1 MGLTCSTRLS
11 VGYRC
16 LVAVDLDALIRLL
29 EQEPKRRHA
38 LRRAIFGDEPDPV
51 AALATLTQHVD
62 ALAQAQR
69 HTEQQVAALAEAQGR
84 TEQQVAALAEAQRR
98 TEARLDAL
106 IEEVRGLAEAQRRTE
121 ARLSSL
127 IDVVKGMNDR
137 LGKLD
142 GYELERR
149 YREKGHAYLSR
160 IARRLQSL
168 DTNTLSPLLDEA
180 EKSGRAS
187 PGEVDSILLADAI
200 FTGRRRSDGVPVHLV
215 IEASVTIARY
225 DVSRARERADL
236 LARVLG
242 TDVVA
247 VVAGEMVSSQVLEA
261 ARDAGVWCVTNGHA
275 VSPEAD
281 REVG

>member
-1 MGLTCSTRLS
+1 M
-11 VGYRC
+11 
-16 LVAVDLDALIRLL
+16 AVDLDALIRLL
-29 EQEPKRRHA
+29 EQEPEQRRA
-38 LRRAIFGDEPDPV
+38 LRRAIFGDEPDLA
-51 AALATLTQHVD
+51 AALATLTQRVD
-62 ALAQAQR
+62 
-69 HTEQQVAALAEAQGR
+69 ALAEAQRR
-84 TEQQVAALAEAQRR
+84 TEQQVAGLAEAQRR

-106 IEEVRGLAEAQRRTE
+106 IEEVRELAAAQRRTDTRLDSLAE
-121 ARLSSL
+121 EVRELAKEVRELSSAQLRTENSLSSL

-137 LGKLD
+137 VGKLD

-180 EKSGRAS
+180 EKTGRAS
-187 PGEVDSILLADAI
+187 PDEVDSILLVDAI

-247 VVAGEMVSSQVLEA
+247 VVAGEMVSAPVLEA
-261 ARDAGVWCVTNGHA
+261 ARDAGVWCVTNGQT

-281 REVG
+281 REEG